1 MVIVRFI
8 CLECIIW
15 VFISGCVCSGYGYLG
30 VLEEDC
36 VVFYDMKGFINNG
49 EEGCVLSRGGICKER
64 FTNNNEE
71 GCVGMKSGVCKERC
85 MNNTEEG
92 CVGIEESDLVINSV
106 FMYKLREFVVFEY
119 FDRCLFPIRL
129 ESYCRGFVSVNH
141 DILYFLKMCSAFD
154 SVTVGMS
161 RFNDKYLSK
170 YFKLCI
176 SGYECE
182 KYEMYELVLN
192 LLIFL
197 SVFDARNTK
206 NVRIIVFYLINQLF
220 ACKIDFLGFL
230 NQNIDKVLLGKN
242 VSKLFIEDLM
252 ICIFN
257 TFTLNV
263 RKCGKCFILS
273 ACKNKHVKSKLL
285 STEDFSFVILDFE
298 SLLILE
304 KLLSDVM
311 FFDFLDKILKYL
323 NINSLILCGIH
334 IPLGYFRKIYGSIFF
349 INSFTSI
356 TLISISGKFAVLFE
370 MLRHKISKDLKNIS
384 FINMNLREMEY
395 NWLLEHNSLESIK
408 IKFEGLQYCHVCLHE
423 LYNSNQTLK
432 DICFQSVRI
441 TKNYWKSILDLKN
454 LQSIVFKKFTV
465 IESAKEF
472 YIGMKY
478 CKCTDSLTRFEIHD
492 ITGENLVFAFDFVF
506 LLKKIRILKF
516 IVINGY
522 VNLFLPRTY
531 NMKMNDSLEEIK
543 FFGFFINTF
552 CVRYILRNAGLKSLV
567 LDDCRFEGCSFK
579 DLGSTSLVTRLQ
591 ILKLKY
597 VSISVEDL
605 KFILEL
611 KNLVDLEIT
620 ECRFCLLKSSKLNS
634 GRFFLR
640 EKPHSTKDTEKNFSL
655 AIDSFA
661 KLEKLKIYNS
671 GIDLMKSNF
680 SGYSTICSKIKKL
693 TISNADLYLKDMQI
707 ISNMR
712 SLVSINI
719 SGCVLNNCCISNM
732 KNPSFLKNLLSLN
745 VTYIPL
751 KKPDISFIISLKK
764 IAKLK
769 LSIIYLDI
777 SNIWLFN
784 SNNFPSLT
792 LFVLVYSNE
801 DHIKQYVFLKE
812 YFSPILEFRYHKNRK

>member
-1 MVIVRFI
+1 
-8 CLECIIW
+8 
-15 VFISGCVCSGYGYLG
+15 
-30 VLEEDC
+30 
-36 VVFYDMKGFINNG
+36 
-49 EEGCVLSRGGICKER
+49 
-64 FTNNNEE
+64 
-71 GCVGMKSGVCKERC
+71 
-85 MNNTEEG
+85 MNA
-92 CVGIEESDLVINSV
+92 
-106 FMYKLREFVVFEY
+106 K
-119 FDRCLFPIRL
+119 
-129 ESYCRGFVSVNH
+129 
-141 DILYFLKMCSAFD
+141 
-154 SVTVGMS
+154 
-161 RFNDKYLSK
+161 
-170 YFKLCI
+170 
-176 SGYECE
+176 

-220 ACKIDFLGFL
+220 ACKIDFSGFL

-298 SLLILE
+298 TLLILE

-323 NINSLILCGIH
+323 NINLLILCGIH

-543 FFGFFINTF
+543 FFGLFINTF

-591 ILKLKY
+591 VLKLKY

-634 GRFFLR
+634 ERCFFKR
-640 EKPHSTKDTEKNFSL
+640 KTSFDKRYGKEFFSS
-655 AIDSFA
+655 D
-661 KLEKLKIYNS
+661 
-671 GIDLMKSNF
+671 
-680 SGYSTICSKIKKL
+680 
-693 TISNADLYLKDMQI
+693 
-707 ISNMR
+707 
-712 SLVSINI
+712 
-719 SGCVLNNCCISNM
+719 
-732 KNPSFLKNLLSLN
+732 
-745 VTYIPL
+745 
-751 KKPDISFIISLKK
+751 
-764 IAKLK
+764 
-769 LSIIYLDI
+769 
-777 SNIWLFN
+777 
-784 SNNFPSLT
+784 
-792 LFVLVYSNE
+792 
-801 DHIKQYVFLKE
+801 
-812 YFSPILEFRYHKNRK
+812 